1 MECVNTSG
9 KRKTA
14 IARAVVKEGTGKVT
28 VNKIPIELYT
38 PELAR
43 IKIKEPLELA
53 SDKAANV
60 DISVNV
66 QGGGVMGQA
75 AAIRTATSMCF
86 LTIILLLFYFFAK
99 RSRIS
104 PRSFSSL
111 LGSGAGAGSSSFFL
125 LSLFMPLIIKKIQ
138 KAMMRKSMMF

>member
-75 AAIRTATSMCF
+75 AAIRTAIARGLVDFYKDEELEAMFKAYDRTP
-86 LTIILLLFYFFAK
+86 IINDDRRKLPKNPLGPGARAK
-99 RSRIS
+99 
-104 PRSFSSL
+104 
-111 LGSGAGAGSSSFFL
+111 
-125 LSLFMPLIIKKIQ
+125 KQ
-138 KAMMRKSMMF
+138 K